1 MKIINK
7 IALSTIFIAAIG
19 TTSCTSDFVEMNT
32 NPNASSVASPQSLLG
47 PTLVSTINNNLN
59 RNFRINNEFMQVT
72 VTTTDSREFHRYE
85 LRVSESENMWRSW
98 YTQLTNIRDIYTNA
112 EATKQTGYQTFQGI
126 SLILDVWVSSL
137 LTDMFGDVPYFE
149 SNLGKTGNT
158 TPKFDAQEDIY
169 IDLFNKLDS
178 ANVLLAKNV
187 NFPNELANT
196 DPIYNGNAEK
206 WRKFGN
212 SLYLRLLMR
221 IAHKDEARI
230 GAKINDIVS
239 RPKDYPVMNY
249 NSESAILRFT
259 NTLPYVTEFYN
270 ARDFD
275 FNGDKGYS
283 EFFINNLLQLE
294 DPRISRWATEAGVG
308 MYAGMM
314 SGYRKG
320 AIPEIQSKIQLG
332 LKTEPLLGN
341 IMNFGEL
348 QFILAEASLRGY
360 INNDATTYYENGVK
374 SSTQLWG
381 IEIDDTYF
389 DNEAADLMSTTSFED
404 KLKKIHLQ
412 KYFSLIFT
420 DFQQWYEH
428 RRTGQILDLYKGPGL
443 LNDGKMPI
451 RLNYPIIVQSLNKAN
466 YDEAVA
472 KLGGDGINEKM
483 WWQQ

>member
-1 MKIINK
+1 MKIFNK
-7 IALSTIFIAAIG
+7 IALSTIFIAAVG
-19 TTSCTSDFVEMNT
+19 TSSCTSDFVEMNT

-47 PTLVSTINNNLN
+47 PTLVATINNNLN

-112 EATKQTGYQTFQGI
+112 EATKQTGYQTFKGI
-126 SLILDVWVSSL
+126 SLILDAWVSSL

-149 SNLGKTGNT
+149 SNLGKIGNT
-158 TPKFDAQEDIY
+158 TPKFDAQQDIY
-169 IDLFNKLDS
+169 FDLFNKLDS
-178 ANVLLAKNV
+178 ANVLLSKNI
-187 NFPNELANT
+187 NFPIELAST
-196 DPIYNGNAEK
+196 DPIYNGNAER

-221 IAHKDEARI
+221 IAHKDEAKI
-230 GAKINDIVS
+230 SAKIKDIVS
-239 RPKDYPVMNY
+239 RPKDYPIMTD
-249 NSESAILRFT
+249 NSESAILKFT
-259 NTLPYVTEFYN
+259 NSLPYVTEFYN

-275 FNGDKGYS
+275 FNGDKGFS
-283 EFFINNLLQLE
+283 EFFINNLLNLK
-294 DPRISRWATEAGVG
+294 DPRIGRWATEAGID

-314 SGYRKG
+314 SGYPKG

-348 QFILAEASLRGY
+348 QFILAEASLKGY
-360 INNDATTYYENGVK
+360 ISNDANNYYQAGVK
-374 SSTQLWG
+374 SAIELWG
-381 IEIDDTYF
+381 TEVDDSYF
-389 DNEAADLMSTTSFED
+389 DNEAADLMESITVDD
-404 KLKKIHLQ
+404 KLKKVHLQ
-412 KYFSLIFT
+412 KYYTLIFT

-428 RRTGQILDLYKGPGL
+428 RRVGQILDLYKGPGL
-443 LNDGKMPI
+443 LNDGKMPV
-451 RLNYPIIVQSLNKAN
+451 RLNYPIIVQSLNKQN
-466 YDEAVA
+466 YDDAVA